1 VNIKTKLI
9 TISSAL
15 AIIPLITSVIILESL
30 STNTASNALE
40 TAAENQLISI
50 RDTKKTQ
57 IEDYFG
63 AIRNQVLTFSNDRM
77 IIDAM
82 RQFKATFKKVT
93 TDGTAGKSINEM
105 RTAVASYYSKD
116 FGEEYK
122 TQNAGKSI
130 DTDRIIKQL
139 DDESVALQYHYIK
152 ANPNP
157 LGNKHKLDGAEDGS
171 EYSWI
176 HKKFHPHI
184 RDFLEKFEYY
194 DIFLVDPDSGDIVYS
209 VFKEL
214 DYSTS
219 MINGPYANTGI
230 GEAFRAANSLNRA
243 DGVALIDFKPYTP
256 SYEAAASFIASPI
269 YDGNEKIGVLIFQMP
284 IGKINAIMTSH
295 EKWKDIGL
303 GDSGETYLVGPDMK
317 ARSMSRFL
325 IEDQDGYVKLMQ
337 EVGAPQNVI
346 AEMNAKGTNIGLQVI
361 DTQGTRA
368 ALAGTR
374 SFDIFPDYR
383 NVNVLSAYTP
393 LDIPGLKWALMS
405 EIDEQEAF
413 APIKAMDSKI
423 LTASIIMFLI
433 IAAIAVTAGLF
444 FAMSITKPIIHLS
457 KTMEQVGADNDL
469 TLRSDVDSRDE
480 IGGMAQAFNSML
492 EKFEALIQQV
502 TSSSTQLATAA
513 EEVSSVATESA
524 NNVERQRNE
533 TDQVATA
540 INEMTA
546 TVQEVAGNASNAA
559 GAAANADN
567 EAIGGKSVVE
577 NASRVI
583 AQLASEIENASVV
596 ITEVEQDSENIGG
609 VLDVI
614 KSIAEQTNLLA
625 LNAAIEAARAGEQ
638 GRGFAVV
645 ADEVRTLA
653 SRTQES
659 TREIES
665 MIDKLQSG
673 AHNAVGVMEKS
684 REQAQSGVEQANEA
698 AESLNAITRAVAT
711 ITEMNT
717 QIASAAEEQSAV
729 SEEINK
735 NVTSI
740 SQISEQAA
748 TGSEQTTSA
757 ANELAQLAS
766 QLQNLVGQF
775 KINT

>member
-9 TISSAL
+9 TISTAL
-15 AIIPLITSVIILESL
+15 AIIPLITSVIILGSL
-30 STNTASNALE
+30 STDTATEALNA
-40 TAAENQLISI
+40 AAKNQLVSI

-63 AIRNQVLTFSNDRM
+63 TIRNQVLTFSNDRM

-82 RQFKATFKKVT
+82 HQFKATFKKVT
-93 TDGTAGKSINEM
+93 TDSNTGKSIDEM
-105 RTAVASYYSKD
+105 RAAVASYYSKE
-116 FGEEYK
+116 FGAEYQN
-122 TQNAGKSI
+122 QNAGKSI

-139 DDESVALQYHYIK
+139 DDESVVLQYNYIK

-176 HKKFHPHI
+176 HKRFHPHI

-194 DIFLVDPDSGDIVYS
+194 DIFLVDPNSGDIVYS

-219 MINGPYANTGI
+219 MIDGPYANTGI
-230 GEAFRAANSLNRA
+230 GEAFRTANSLNSA
-243 DGVALIDFKPYTP
+243 DGVALIDFKPYAP

-284 IGKINAIMTSH
+284 IGKINTIMTSG

-303 GDSGETYLVGPDMK
+303 GDSGENYLIGPDMK

-325 IEDQDGYVKLMQ
+325 IEDQDGYMKLMQ
-337 EVGAPQNVI
+337 DVGVPQDVV
-346 AEMNAKGTNIGLQVI
+346 AEMNAKGSNLGLQVI

-368 ALAGTR
+368 ALAGNR
-374 SFDIFPDYR
+374 GFEIFPDYR

-405 EIDEQEAF
+405 EIDEEEAL
-413 APIKAMDSKI
+413 AAEHALASKI
-423 LTASIIMFLI
+423 LTVSVILFLI
-433 IAAIAVTAGLF
+433 IATIAVGIGLY
-444 FAMSITKPIIHLS
+444 FALSITRPIIRLS
-457 KTMEQVGADNDL
+457 STMEQVEIDNDL
-469 TLRSDVDSRDE
+469 TLRSDVHSNDE
-480 IGGMAQAFNSML
+480 IGGMAQAFNAML

-502 TSSSTQLATAA
+502 SSSSTQLATAS
-513 EEVSSVATESA
+513 EEVSSVATESSH
-524 NNVERQRNE
+524 NVERQRHE

-546 TVQEVAGNASNAA
+546 TVQEVASNASNAA

-567 EAIGGKSVVE
+567 EARGGKSVVE
-577 NASRVI
+577 NTSQVI
-583 AQLASEIENASVV
+583 SNLATEIENASTV
-596 ITEVEQDSENIGG
+596 INEVEQDSESIGG

-614 KSIAEQTNLLA
+614 KGIAEQTNLLA

-659 TREIES
+659 ASEIES

-673 AHNAVGVMEKS
+673 AHNAVEVMAKS
-684 REQAQSGVEQANEA
+684 REQAQAGVEQANEA
-698 AESLNAITRAVAT
+698 AESLNAITRAVET

-729 SEEINK
+729 SEEINQ

-740 SQISEQAA
+740 SQISEQTAS
-748 TGSEQTTSA
+748 GSEQTTSA

-766 QLQNLVGQF
+766 DLQNLVGQF